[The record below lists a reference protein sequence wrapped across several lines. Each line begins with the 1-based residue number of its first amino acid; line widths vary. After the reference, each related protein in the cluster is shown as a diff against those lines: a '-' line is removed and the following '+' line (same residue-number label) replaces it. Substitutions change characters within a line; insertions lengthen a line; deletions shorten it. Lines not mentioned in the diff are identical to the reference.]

1 MKYANFHQQDRLLNS
16 PFELIDQ
23 HHTYNPTFTTR
34 LLRSEFLQ
42 KNIEINT
49 PDLNQGRAIEFDL
62 FFDGQEEA
70 SYINTSSYLIAS
82 ENPLIN
88 PLNANAEYYKRFKKV
103 FTWNKNFFNLPNVV
117 PIYVPNKIE
126 VQEFARF
133 KSRPIFACLINANK
147 LFKDP
152 PAVDLYQE
160 RIHVIRWYEKHHRD
174 LFALYGLG
182 WSKPSPAFTPWGKI
196 TRRMGRLGSQLF
208 DIKPFPSYKGEIEN
222 KNDVYKLA
230 KYAYCYE
237 NARDLPNYITE
248 KIFDCFMSGCV
259 PVYWGSNTINEHIPS
274 NCYIDR
280 RKFLS
285 TAEVH
290 QYLESITES
299 QYELYQKNIYEFLV
313 SPQCR
318 KFKTETFASTI
329 IDNILLD
336 IN

>member
-1 MKYANFHQQDRLLNS
+1 MMKYANFYQQDRLDNS

-34 LLRSEFLQ
+34 LLRSEFLN
-42 KNIEINT
+42 KGIELNT
-49 PDLNQGRAIEFDL
+49 PDVNLDKLVEFDL
-62 FFDGQEEA
+62 FFDGQDISLKNEA
-70 SYINTSSYLIAS
+70 SYLIAS

-88 PLNANAEYYKRFKKV
+88 PLNTNPEYFKRFRKV
-103 FTWNKNFFNLPNVV
+103 FTWNKNFFTLPNVV
-117 PIYVPNKIE
+117 PIYIPNKIE
-126 VQEFARF
+126 MHEFVDF
-133 KSRPIFACLINANK
+133 KSRPIFTCLINANK

-152 PAVDLYQE
+152 PPVDLYQE
-160 RIHVIRWYEKHHRD
+160 RVNVIRWYEKHHRD
-174 LFALYGLG
+174 LFSLYGLG

-196 TRRMGRLGSQLF
+196 KRRIGRLGSQLF
-208 DIKPFPSYKGEIEN
+208 NIKPFPSYRGEIEN
-222 KNDVYKLA
+222 KADVYQLA

-274 NCYIDR
+274 ECYIDR
-280 RKFLS
+280 RNFSS
-285 TAEVH
+285 TADVH

-299 QYELYQKNIYEFLV
+299 QYELYQKNIYQFLV
-313 SPQCR
+313 SPECS
-318 KFKTETFASTI
+318 KFKTETFVSTV

-336 IN
+336 RS

>member
-1 MKYANFHQQDRLLNS
+1 MKYANFHQQERLHNS

-34 LLRSEFLQ
+34 LLRSEFLKKQ
-42 KNIEINT
+42 IELNT
-49 PDLNQGRAIEFDL
+49 PDINTGKEIEFDL
-62 FFDGQEEA
+62 FFDGQET
-70 SYINTSSYLIAS
+70 SLINEDSYLIAS

-88 PLNANAEYYKRFKKV
+88 PLNASAEYFRKFKKV
-103 FTWNKNFFNLPNVV
+103 FTWNKNFFSMPNVV

-126 VQEFARF
+126 LQDFSSF
-133 KSRPIFACLINANK
+133 KSRPIFVCLINANK

-152 PAVDLYQE
+152 SAVDLYRE
-160 RIHVIRWYEKHHRD
+160 RVDVIRWYEKNHRD
-174 LFALYGLG
+174 LFSLYGLG
-182 WSKPSPAFTPWGKI
+182 WSKPSPAFTPLGKI
-196 TRRMGRLGSQLF
+196 KRRIGRLGSQLLN
-208 DIKPFPSYKGEIEN
+208 IKPFPSYRGEIEN
-222 KNDVYKLA
+222 KADVYQFA

-274 NCYIDR
+274 ECYIDR
-280 RKFLS
+280 RNFSS

-299 QYELYQKNIYEFLV
+299 QYELYQKNIYEFLL
-313 SPQCR
+313 SPQCS
-318 KFKTETFASTI
+318 KFKTETFVSTI
-329 IDNILLD
+329 IDNILLGGSL
-336 IN
+336 